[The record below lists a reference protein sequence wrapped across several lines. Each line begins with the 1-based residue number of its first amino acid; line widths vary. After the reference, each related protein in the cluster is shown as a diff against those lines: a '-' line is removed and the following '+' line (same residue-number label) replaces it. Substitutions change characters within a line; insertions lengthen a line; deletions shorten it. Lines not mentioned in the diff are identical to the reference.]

1 MRRTP
6 RLLVPAVALC
16 LVLTVAAQPAVPRGE
31 ELVTNSGFEEDAA
44 GSQPAGYAL
53 WKVDDKGVGGVDDSV
68 GYTGRKSLR
77 VAGATAASYQYTI
90 PVRPGERYVVGSVC
104 RQRGQ
109 GAPELGVY
117 WKSAD
122 GKWNWPAGLVK
133 ERFRPFAGKWKR
145 AVAFVQV
152 PAEGVASLTVL
163 PGVSGQPS
171 PEDVVWFDDVSIRRV
186 APETAAPVPQKPV
199 STIRPFAP
207 PPVTPEDYRLNKS
220 EREVIDTLR
229 MCTFTY
235 KTITREE
242 AERRMRKLRDTGYNA
257 ILTEGQRYLLVD
269 AAEHPPLSDI
279 QVGSLPFPENVRNTR
294 TVVDAGHKYGLKV
307 YLHLT
312 ANSVA
317 DYVAEAHPDWMSIS
331 LKDGKVKRT
340 WGILF
345 ACLNNPEFAR
355 LVHGRLDTLV
365 GESGA
370 DGLMVDETVNMYET
384 CGCPSCRQLFK
395 KDTGLDLP
403 EAGAGAAWF
412 GDLGSPLYRSFLAWR
427 LESNT
432 RANRAIRE
440 ILLSHRPDGVSL
452 TYYALPYLETAMADH
467 GVTIDSCDGAD
478 AVGWEVGGWYQPN
491 KVRKWPLFIATMKLV
506 RAVSE
511 NHTGSIF
518 LIDGCYSY
526 PDLYFTWLLSL
537 SQGAHQYGRKG
548 PDAWA
553 PPVLWEMKHENFLA
567 GLTSASEVA
576 VYISARNNNL
586 IASPSGSISR
596 QNSSLAVCNA
606 LTLAHIPYKVIVDK
620 DLHATTPLLQRAR
633 TIIMMNV
640 GLVSDAEAETLRQFV
655 RDGGALI
662 ASAETSLYDE
672 KGRRRPDF
680 ALADV
685 FGCRYLRPVNEGSV
699 LTLKGKPP
707 LLGGLAGE
715 INHAD
720 GSLAVRAAEAADVL
734 ASLQDETGADA
745 PGLVANSF
753 GKGRTVYFS
762 GHPETGFYR
771 MECNG
776 NTVVPRPADD
786 PPDPAMTDLFVNVVR
801 NVAPAEVS
809 VDNLPRGIVVET
821 YTHQYQGA
829 RGIQVHLLNLTGAA
843 SDLLSFGP
851 DQKAFAGIAY
861 PDVGSQLPDP
871 GRPIEITVR
880 GKNIREAFRLSPD
893 FDGLYELAI
902 ERRGDE
908 VRCRLPSFARYEIIY
923 LNQGEAEAVRKLA
936 DLPVLTGEP
945 AVKPIEGAEAQA
957 TPTRNARGELASASS
972 ELAGAETDA
981 AKALDGVY
989 QGDDEQ
995 NCWCCADGQDVN
1007 AWWMVDLGT
1016 AKPVDR
1022 LKVQY
1027 RCIGDSF
1034 RFVPV
1039 SVTVQTSA
1047 DGATWKTLAGK
1058 STNVPK
1064 AGSTYS
1070 DKPYE
1075 YPVGAETR
1083 FLRLLFEDGG
1093 CAYADAKVIELV
1105 EVEAVLGK

>member
-6 RLLVPAVALC
+6 RVLIPAVALS
-16 LVLTVAAQPAVPRGE
+16 LAAMVAAQPAMPSSE
-31 ELVTNSGFEEDAA
+31 NLVTNSGFEHDAA

-53 WKVDDKGVGGVDDSV
+53 WKVDDKGVCGVDDTV
-68 GYTGRKSLR
+68 AYTGRKSLR

-104 RQRGQ
+104 RQKGQ

-145 AVAFVQV
+145 AVASVQV
-152 PAEGVASLTVL
+152 PAAGVASLTVL
-163 PGVSGQPS
+163 PGVSGQLS
-171 PEDVVWFDDVSIRRV
+171 TEDVVWFDDVSIRRLD
-186 APETAAPVPQKPV
+186 PETGAPVPPKPV
-199 STIRPFAP
+199 TSIRPFAP
-207 PPVTPEDYRLNKS
+207 PPVTPDDYRLNKTQ
-220 EREVIDTLR
+220 REVIDTLR

-235 KTITREE
+235 KKITREE

-279 QVGSLPFPENVRNTR
+279 QVGSLPFPENVRNTKI
-294 TVVDAGHKYGLKV
+294 VVDAGHTYGLKV

-331 LKDGKVKRT
+331 LKDGKVKRI

-355 LVHGRLDTLV
+355 LVHGRLETLIR
-365 GESGA
+365 ESGA

-384 CGCPSCRQLFK
+384 CGCPSCRQRFQQ
-395 KDTGLDLP
+395 DTGLDLP
-403 EAGAGAAWF
+403 EAGADAAWF
-412 GDLGSPLYRSFLAWR
+412 GDLGSPLYQTFLTWR
-427 LESNT
+427 LENNM
-432 RANRAIRE
+432 RASRAIRD
-440 ILLSHRPDGVSL
+440 ILLAHRPDGVAL

-467 GVTIDSCDGAD
+467 GVTIDACDGAD

-511 NHTGSIF
+511 NRTGSIF

-526 PDLYFTWLLSL
+526 PDFYFTWLLSL
-537 SQGAHQYGRKG
+537 SQGAHQYGRRS

-553 PPVLWEMKHENFLA
+553 PPVLWEMKHENYLA

-576 VYISARNNNL
+576 VYISARNHNL
-586 IASPSGSISR
+586 IASPRGSITR

-620 DLHATTPLLQRAR
+620 DLRATAPLLQKAR
-633 TIIMMNV
+633 TILMMNV
-640 GLVSDAEAETLRQFV
+640 GLVSDAEAEALRHFV
-655 RDGGALI
+655 RDGGTLI
-662 ASAETSLYDE
+662 TSAETSLYDE

-685 FGCRYLRPVNEGSV
+685 FGCRYLRPVDEGSP
-699 LTLKGKPP
+699 LTLKGNHP
-707 LLGGLAGE
+707 LLGGLTGE

-720 GSLAVRAAEAADVL
+720 GFLAVHAAETADVL
-734 ASLQDETGADA
+734 ATLQDETGTEV
-745 PGLVANSF
+745 PGLVANPF
-753 GKGRTVYFS
+753 GKGRAVYFS
-762 GHPETGFYR
+762 GHPETGFYL

-786 PPDPAMTDLFVNVVR
+786 PPDPAMTSLFVNLVR
-801 NVAPAEVS
+801 NVAPAAVS
-809 VDNLPRGIVVET
+809 VDNLPQGVVVET
-821 YTHQYQGA
+821 YNHQYQGA
-829 RGIQVHLLNLTGAA
+829 RGLQVHLLNLTGAV
-843 SDLLSFGP
+843 SDLLAFDP
-851 DQKAFAGIAY
+851 DQKAFPGIAY
-861 PDVGSQLPDP
+861 PAVGSQLPDP

-880 GKNIREAFRLSPD
+880 GKDIREAFRLSPD
-893 FDGLYELAI
+893 YDGLYELPI

-908 VRCRLPSFARYEIIY
+908 VRCRLPSFARYETIY
-923 LNQGEAEAVRKLA
+923 FNQGETEAVRKLA
-936 DLPVLTGEP
+936 NLPVLTGEP
-945 AVKPIEGAEAQA
+945 TIKPIEGTEAQA
-957 TPTRNARGELASASS
+957 SPKRNARGELASASS
-972 ELAGAETDA
+972 ELAGAEADA

-995 NCWCCADGQDVN
+995 NCWCSADGQDVN
-1007 AWWMVDLGT
+1007 AWWMLDLGAT
-1016 AKPVDR
+1016 KPVDR

-1039 SVTVQTSA
+1039 SVTVQASD
-1047 DGATWKTLAGK
+1047 DGTTWKTLASK
-1058 STNVPK
+1058 STHVPK
-1064 AGSTYS
+1064 AGSPYN

-1075 YPVGAETR
+1075 YAVGTEAR

-1093 CAYADAKVIELV
+1093 TTFADAKVIELV